1 MRPSW
6 KDDDEQMTNVQPLG
20 QARAKAP
27 GPSLRVA
34 IPLIVAGIALA
45 IPTFIAGLVPIV
57 RDVASPLRFETRGP
71 VDLHLGKG
79 TYEVYEDTG
88 SVSFGSSF
96 SPDDNVTISPSD
108 VTVTASDGTHLSVFE
123 RGATVESLSTHGE
136 RYVGA
141 VRFTTPA
148 AGDYLVTVQTA
159 SPQSVVVAR
168 PLTDTIKKVLVWFL
182 LAGVGG
188 IVTVVGIVLLIVGS
202 VRRGRARRA
211 PAYAY
216 TAPVPPGWHPDPGG
230 SGRLRYWDGYRWTEH
245 LQ

>member
-1 MRPSW
+1 
-6 KDDDEQMTNVQPLG
+6 MTNVQPLG
-20 QARAKAP
+20 PPKAP

-34 IPLIVAGIALA
+34 IVLIVAGIALA
-45 IPTFIAGLVPIV
+45 IPTFVVGLVPIV
-57 RDVASPLRFETRGP
+57 RDVASPLRFETPGP
-71 VDLHLGKG
+71 VRLHLGEG

-88 SVSFGSSF
+88 SASFGSSF
-96 SPDDNVTISPSD
+96 SSDDNVTISPGD
-108 VTVTASDGTHLSVFE
+108 VTVTASDGTALSVFE
-123 RGATVESLSTHGE
+123 RGSTVESLSTHGE

-148 AGDYLVTVQTA
+148 AGDYQVTVRTPA
-159 SPQSVVVAR
+159 SESVVVAR
-168 PLTDTIKKVLVWFL
+168 PLTDTIKKALVWFL
-182 LAGVGG
+182 LTGVGG

-202 VRRGRARRA
+202 VRRGRAQRA

-216 TAPVPPGWHPDPGG
+216 AALVPPGWHPDPGG

>member
-1 MRPSW
+1 MMG
-6 KDDDEQMTNVQPLG
+6 EMMGEMTNVQPLG
-20 QARAKAP
+20 QPKAP

-34 IPLIVAGIALA
+34 ILLIVAGLALA
-45 IPTFIAGLVPIV
+45 IPTFVVGLVPIV
-57 RDVASPLRFETRGP
+57 RDVASPLRFQTPGP
-71 VDLHLGKG
+71 VALHLGKG

-88 SVSFGSSF
+88 SASFGSSF
-96 SPDDNVTISPSD
+96 SSDDNVTIAPVD
-108 VTVTASDGTHLSVFE
+108 VTVTASNGTALTVFE
-123 RGATVESLSTHGE
+123 RGSTVESLSTHGE

-148 AGDYLVTVQTA
+148 AGDYLVTVRTP
-159 SPQSVVVAR
+159 SSQSVLVAR

-182 LAGVGG
+182 LTGVGG

-202 VRRGRARRA
+202 VRRGRALRT
-211 PAYAY
+211 PAYPYA
-216 TAPVPPGWHPDPGG
+216 APVPPGWHPDPGG